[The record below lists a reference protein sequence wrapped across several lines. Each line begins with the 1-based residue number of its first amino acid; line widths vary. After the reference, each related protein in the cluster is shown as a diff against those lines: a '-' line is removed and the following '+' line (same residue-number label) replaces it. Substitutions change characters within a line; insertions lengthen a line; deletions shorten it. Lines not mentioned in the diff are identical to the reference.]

1 MSENNNWNSQAE
13 RPELERRLQYHI
25 RCRPGDVAE
34 TVLLPGDPDRVPKM
48 SELWDESREIAAYRE
63 HVTHTGKIRGM
74 DISACSTGAG
84 GGSTA
89 SALEELAEV
98 GAKKFIRVGTT
109 SAIQPHIRPGD
120 LIISSGAV
128 RYDGTSE
135 NYVNLNYPAIAD
147 YEVVAALVE
156 ACERLGLT
164 YHVGITATAA
174 SFFCGQNRPGFGGY
188 RQSWFEDRYQDL
200 RAANVV
206 NYEMEA
212 ATVLTLSSLFKIKAG
227 AIFAVIGNRVTDEFV
242 YGGVE
247 NSIAAATEAAI
258 ILDEWEQ
265 LKKANNKTYW
275 HPSLGK
281 DK

>member
-1 MSENNNWNSQAE
+1 MSNNKDWKSEAE
-13 RPELERRLQYHI
+13 RPELEGKLQYHI
-25 RCRPGDVAE
+25 RCKPGDVAD

-48 SELWDESREIAAYRE
+48 SKLWDESKEIAAYRE
-63 HVTHTGKIRGM
+63 HVTHTGKYKGM
-74 DISACSTGAG
+74 EISACSTGAG
-84 GGSTA
+84 GGSTS

-109 SAIQPHIRPGD
+109 SAIQEQIKPGD

-147 YEVVAALVE
+147 YEVTAALIE
-156 ACERLGLT
+156 ACEKLGYT
-164 YHVGITATAA
+164 YHVGITATTA

-200 RAANVV
+200 RAANVI

-227 AIFAVIGNRVTDEFV
+227 AIFAVVGNRVTDEFV

-247 NSIAAATEAAI
+247 KSIEAATEAAV
-258 ILDEWEQ
+258 ILDKWQ
-265 LKKANNKTYW
+265 KLKEKNNKEYW
-275 HPSLGK
+275 YPSLGQ
-281 DK
+281 

>member
-1 MSENNNWNSQAE
+1 ME
-13 RPELERRLQYHI
+13 
-25 RCRPGDVAE
+25 
-34 TVLLPGDPDRVPKM
+34 
-48 SELWDESREIAAYRE
+48 
-63 HVTHTGKIRGM
+63 
-74 DISACSTGAG
+74 ISACSTGAG
-84 GGSTA
+84 GGSTS

-109 SAIQPHIRPGD
+109 SAIQEHIKPGD

-147 YEVVAALVE
+147 YEVTAALIE
-156 ACERLGLT
+156 ACEKLGYT
-164 YHVGITATAA
+164 YHVGITATTA

-200 RAANVV
+200 RAANVI

-227 AIFAVIGNRVTDEFV
+227 AIFAVVGNRVTDEFV

-247 NSIAAATEAAI
+247 KSIEAATEAAV
-258 ILDEWEQ
+258 ILDKWQ
-265 LKKANNKTYW
+265 KLKEKNNKEYW
-275 HPSLGK
+275 YPSLGQ
-281 DK
+281 

>member
-1 MSENNNWNSQAE
+1 
-13 RPELERRLQYHI
+13 
-25 RCRPGDVAE
+25 VAE

-156 ACERLGLT
+156 ACERLGFT

-247 NSIAAATEAAI
+247 KSIAAATEAAI
-258 ILDEWEQ
+258 ILNEWDQ

>member
-1 MSENNNWNSQAE
+1 MSENSNWNSQAE
-13 RPELERRLQYHI
+13 RPELEGRLQYHI

-109 SAIQPHIRPGD
+109 SAIQTHIRPGD

-156 ACERLGLT
+156 ACERLGYT

-188 RQSWFEDRYQDL
+188 RQSWFDDRYQDL
-200 RAANVV
+200 RAANVL

-247 NSIAAATEAAI
+247 KSIEAATEAAV
-258 ILDEWEQ
+258 ILHEWEQ
-265 LKKANNKTYW
+265 LKKENNKTYW